1 MGGKYTVQFD
11 FWLNYHINGST
22 EEGGGAVGVG
32 SGGGPLSGTGL
43 LVNTEGDSAT
53 DYKLLNAGAL
63 LGIDSGMYAIPSLDA
78 QDAANTAI
86 QAAFASQTAP
96 ATQGIAPTFQWR
108 NLP

>member
-1 MGGKYTVQFD
+1 
-11 FWLNYHINGST
+11 
-22 EEGGGAVGVG
+22 
-32 SGGGPLSGTGL
+32 
-43 LVNTEGDSAT
+43 
-53 DYKLLNAGAL
+53 
-63 LGIDSGMYAIPSLDA
+63 MYAIPSLDA